1 MQRFYCKGMTLVE
14 LMITIAIVGILASIA
29 YPSYTDYVVRSNRT
43 EAQRELLRIA
53 SLQEQY
59 YVDARQY
66 TSDLKSLGFNNT
78 TFTTES
84 GNYVISAVANNVTG
98 TFTLSATAQ
107 GSQASSD
114 TACKIMTLTEVGEKS
129 PAANCW
135 E

>member
-66 TSDLKSLGFNNT
+66 TSDLRPLGFSDA

-84 GNYVISAVANNVTG
+84 GNYLISAAANNITG
-98 TFTLSATAQ
+98 TFVLSATAL

-114 TACKIMTLTEVGEKS
+114 MACSVMTITEVGAKS
-129 PAANCW
+129 PASLCW